1 MSFCL
6 GQKVSLGAGGNGPQT
21 PGRMRS
27 AKEKRKMGRPRTSEP
42 RCHQLNLSL
51 TAREL
56 KSIKCR
62 AAALGMR
69 PVHFGRAMLLD
80 KNKQPPSNPET
91 NHSNIDRLVYGQL
104 VRLGNNLNQIVR
116 RLHQTGDPLPADLE
130 PLLNDIRAIL
140 ARRVSP

>member
-1 MSFCL
+1 
-6 GQKVSLGAGGNGPQT
+6 
-21 PGRMRS
+21 
-27 AKEKRKMGRPRTSEP
+27 MGRPKTSEP
-42 RCHQLNLSL
+42 RSHQLNLSL

-56 KSIKCR
+56 ESIKRR

-69 PVHFGRAMLLD
+69 PVHFGRIMLLD
-80 KNKQPPSNPET
+80 KNKHPTMKPET
-91 NHSNIDRLVYGQL
+91 SDGNIDRLVYGQL
-104 VRLGNNLNQIVR
+104 ARLGNNLNQIVR